1 MVQFGIDCAE
11 QYKSYFAG
19 RAALL
24 TGPSGRTSD
33 NRSTIQVLKDCCQ
46 LELLLAPEH
55 GVRGDKPAGAL
66 FSNETD
72 LLSGLPVRSLY
83 TPKSKRLSQETLD
96 LFDTLV
102 YDLADVGCRYYTFL
116 STLRYCIEDCAAA
129 GKRLV
134 VLDRPNP
141 LDLFDTLVY
150 DLADVGCRYYTFL
163 STLRYCIEDCAAA
176 GKRLVVLDRPNPLG
190 DRVEGGLLQE
200 SCTSFVGSYPL
211 PVCYGLTC
219 GELAGMMNREL
230 GAGCDL
236 KIVPCTGLT
245 RDMTF
250 RDWGHYWVMP
260 SLGIPRYETALLYPG
275 TCLIEGTCL
284 SEGRGTADPFAILGA
299 PFIEAEALTQAFQAL
314 ALPGVAAPPVYLTP
328 TPSQHQ
334 GTLCGGSHQHIT
346 AEQQLRPVELGVR
359 LLALLRQMYPKDFS
373 FLPPVREGGKPF
385 ISLLAG
391 HRDFEAPD
399 WDADAILHRYH
410 QESQAFR
417 MRKEAYHLYPKE

>member
-19 RAALL
+19 RVALL
-24 TGPSGRTSD
+24 TGPSGRTSG

-55 GVRGDKPAGAL
+55 GVRGNKPAGAL

-72 LLSGLPVRSLY
+72 PLSGLPVRSLY
-83 TPKSKRLSQETLD
+83 TPQSKRLSQET
-96 LFDTLV
+96 
-102 YDLADVGCRYYTFL
+102 
-116 STLRYCIEDCAAA
+116 
-129 GKRLV
+129 
-134 VLDRPNP
+134 

-200 SCTSFVGSYPL
+200 SCASFVGSYPL

-314 ALPGVAAPPVYLTP
+314 ALPGVAATPVYFTP
-328 TPSQHQ
+328 TTSKHQ
-334 GTLCGGSHQHIT
+334 GTLCGGIHLHIT
-346 AEQQLRPVELGVR
+346 DEQQLRPVELGVR

-417 MRKEAYHLYPKE
+417 RRKEGYHLYPKE